1 MDKDKSREFQVL
13 AAALE
18 KLGEDIRSEQDQLS
32 ARIDA
37 FEVFIRDYRAQMDR
51 NDKINT
57 RVERQLDEFTLLNAV
72 ERMGKPQDESRH

>member
-1 MDKDKSREFQVL
+1 MNKDKSQEFQVL

-32 ARIDA
+32 DRIDA

-57 RVERQLDEFTLLNAV
+57 RLERQLDEFTLLNAV